1 MAVLPNFST
10 NINTMKKITSAV
22 VMLLLLVT
30 AHSQSA
36 IALTKKS
43 FTGYTGG
50 PAEIV
55 ADSIL
60 TIVNAVYNSKG
71 FKDSLTALTFK
82 HRGNNCHCNND
93 IVMTG
98 DIIKG
103 SDVYAHLF
111 KVLTPKID
119 IVIKKH
125 SPSGLGITPICTNH
139 ITSFKNNVASD
150 MPELPL
156 SAALAVN
163 VCHEYF
169 HSLGYCHTYTS
180 LRERDT
186 RPDGTH
192 VNWEIY
198 NRDVTYRIGWIVYDI
213 LNRWINKEH
222 KQYPYHI

>member
-1 MAVLPNFST
+1 
-10 NINTMKKITSAV
+10 MKKITLAAA
-22 VMLLLLVT
+22 LLLLM
-30 AHSQSA
+30 AAGHSQQT
-36 IALTKKS
+36 ITLTKKS

-55 ADSIL
+55 ADSML
-60 TIVNAVYNSKG
+60 TIVNAVYNSPD
-71 FKDSLTALTFK
+71 FKDSLTALTFN
-82 HRGNNCHCNND
+82 HRLNNCHCNTD
-93 IVMTG
+93 ITMNG
-98 DIIKG
+98 NIIKG
-103 SDVYAHLF
+103 SDVYSHLF

-119 IVIKKH
+119 IVIEKH
-125 SPSGLGITPICTNH
+125 SPSGLGVTPVCTNH
-139 ITSFKNNVASD
+139 ITSFKENVVSD

-169 HSLGYCHTYTS
+169 HSLGYCHTYHQ

-198 NRDVTYRIGWIVYDI
+198 KRDVTYRIGWIVYDI

-222 KQYPYHI
+222 KQFPYHP